1 MSLPTV
7 LKLEGPV
14 IVFGGGRVGH
24 RKVEYISNFTQDI
37 TVVAKDPLPMPDHV
51 KLSITDLKPQDIPGS
66 IPANASL
73 VIGALSDTEMNRAIG
88 DFCRDRGILVN
99 VVDDPESSTI
109 LFPALSHEGKLSV
122 SVSTSGE
129 CPFLARKIREEVDT
143 WIPEKARWL
152 EVLGPIREK
161 LIGSEEKNRV
171 LSTIYGDPDVA
182 GRVRENDL
190 EGAQAKAWEVYN
202 VCCKSESDP

>member
-24 RKVEYISNFTQDI
+24 RKVEYISNFTKDI
-37 TVVAKDPLPMPDHV
+37 TVVAKDSLPMPDHV

-73 VIGALSDTEMNRAIG
+73 VIGALSDNEMNRAIG

-109 LFPALSHEGKLSV
+109 LFPALSHDGKLSV

-129 CPFLARKIREEVDT
+129 CPFLARRIREEVDI

-171 LSTIYGDPDVA
+171 LSAIYGDPDVA

>member
-24 RKVEYISNFTQDI
+24 RKVEYISNFTKDI
-37 TVVAKDPLPMPDHV
+37 TVVAKDSLPMPDYV
-51 KLSITDLKPQDIPGS
+51 KLSVTDLRSQDIPGS

-73 VIGALSDTEMNRAIG
+73 VISALSDTDMNRAIG
-88 DFCRDRGILVN
+88 EFCRDRGIPVN

-109 LFPALSHEGKLSV
+109 LFPALSHQGKLSV

-161 LIGSEEKNRV
+161 LVGSEEKNHV

-182 GRVRENDL
+182 GKVRENDL

-202 VCCKSESDP
+202 VCSKSESDP

>member
-7 LKLEGPV
+7 LKLDGPV

-24 RKVEYISNFTQDI
+24 RKVEYVSNFTKDI
-37 TVVAKDPLPMPDHV
+37 IVVAKDSLPMPDYV
-51 KLSITDLKPQDIPGS
+51 KLNITDLKSQDIQDS
-66 IPANASL
+66 IPADASL

-88 DFCRDRGILVN
+88 EFCRDRGILVN

-109 LFPALSHEGKLSV
+109 LFPALSHEGELSV

-152 EVLGPIREK
+152 EVLAPIREK

-171 LSTIYGDPDVA
+171 LSMIYGDSDIA
-182 GRVRENDL
+182 GMVKENDL

-202 VCCKSESDP
+202 VCCESEGNP

>member
-7 LKLEGPV
+7 LKLDGPV

-24 RKVEYISNFTQDI
+24 RKVEYISNFTKDI
-37 TVVAKDPLPMPDHV
+37 TVVAKDSLPMPDYV
-51 KLSITDLKPQDIPGS
+51 KVSIAELTPQDIPGS
-66 IPANASL
+66 IPPNASL
-73 VIGALSDTEMNRAIG
+73 VIGALSDNEMNRAIG

-99 VVDDPESSTI
+99 VVDDPESSSI
-109 LFPALSHEGKLSV
+109 LFPALSHEGSLSV

-129 CPFLARKIREEVDT
+129 CPFLARKIREEVDN

-152 EVLGPIREK
+152 EVLAPIREK
-161 LIGSEEKNRV
+161 LIGSEDKSRI
-171 LSTIYGDPDVA
+171 LSAIYGDPDVA
-182 GRVRENDL
+182 GKVKENDL

-202 VCCKSESDP
+202 VRSKP

>member
-24 RKVEYISNFTQDI
+24 RKVEYISNFTKDI
-37 TVVAKDPLPMPDHV
+37 TVVAKDSLPMPDYV
-51 KLSITDLKPQDIPGS
+51 KLNITDLRPQDIPGS
-66 IPANASL
+66 IPSNASL
-73 VIGALSDTEMNRAIG
+73 VIGALSDTEMNRTIG
-88 DFCRDRGILVN
+88 DFCRERGILVN
-99 VVDDPESSTI
+99 VVDDPESSTVI
-109 LFPALSHEGKLSV
+109 FPALSHEGALSV

-161 LIGSEEKNRV
+161 LMGSEEKNRV
-171 LSTIYGDPDVA
+171 LSAIYGDPDVA
-182 GRVRENDL
+182 SKVAENDL

>member
-24 RKVEYISNFTQDI
+24 RKVEYISNFTKDI
-37 TVVAKDPLPMPDHV
+37 TVVARDSLPMPDYV
-51 KLSITDLKPQDIPGS
+51 KLSVTDLRSQDIPSS

-73 VIGALSDTEMNRAIG
+73 VISALSDTDMNRAIG
-88 DFCRDRGILVN
+88 EFCRDRGILVN

-161 LIGSEEKNRV
+161 LVGSEEKNRV

-182 GRVRENDL
+182 GKVKENDL
-190 EGAQAKAWEVYN
+190 KGAQAKAWEVYN

>member
-24 RKVEYISNFTQDI
+24 RKVEYVSNFTKDI
-37 TVVAKDPLPMPDHV
+37 TVVAKDSLPMPDHV
-51 KLSITDLKPQDIPGS
+51 KLNITDLKPQDIPGS
-66 IPANASL
+66 IPSNASL

-99 VVDDPESSTI
+99 VVDDPESSTV

-129 CPFLARKIREEVDT
+129 CPFLARRIREEVDT

-161 LIGSEEKNRV
+161 LIGSEEKNSV
-171 LSTIYGDPDVA
+171 LSAIYGDPDVA
-182 GRVRENDL
+182 GRVKENDL

-202 VCCKSESDP
+202 VCRKS

>member
-24 RKVEYISNFTQDI
+24 RKVEYISNFTKDI
-37 TVVAKDPLPMPDHV
+37 TVVAKDSLPMPDHV

-73 VIGALSDTEMNRAIG
+73 VIGALSDNEMNRAIG

-109 LFPALSHEGKLSV
+109 LFPALSHDGKLSV

-129 CPFLARKIREEVDT
+129 CPFLARRIREEVDI

-171 LSTIYGDPDVA
+171 LSAIYGDPDVT